1 MAGTPKTIDQL
12 PTKSSVL
19 GTDYF
24 PLDDGT
30 QSYKATWATLLALT
44 GGIASWSASGNT
56 LTVTLRDGSVC
67 TFTPSDNSKQDVLD
81 FDTAPTRGSTN
92 PVTSGGVF
100 TAIGDVVDDLE
111 QEAVT
116 ARAAESANSEAID
129 LLNSDATTPGSV
141 AYAIAQTI
149 VGGGGGGTSD
159 YSELT
164 NKPQI
169 GGVTLT
175 GNKTA
180 SDLGL
185 VAAENGKG
193 LSSNDFTT
201 ALKNVINAL
210 SALITA
216 ANNGKAIGI
225 VNGALA
231 AIEAGSSLPDGDGV
245 NY

>member
-30 QSYKATWATLLALT
+30 QSYKTTWATLLALT

-67 TFTPSDNSKQDVLD
+67 TFTPSDNSKQDVLT
-81 FDTAPTRGSTN
+81 FDTAPTNGSTN

-100 TAIGDVVDDLE
+100 TAVKDVADDLD
-111 QEAVT
+111 QEAAT
-116 ARAAESANSEAID
+116 ARAAESANADAID
-129 LLNSDATTPGSV
+129 LLNADATTPGSV
-141 AYAIAQTI
+141 AYAIAQAI
-149 VGGGGGGTSD
+149 AGGGGGTSD
-159 YSELT
+159 YSDLT

-169 GGVTLT
+169 AGVTLA

-180 SDLGL
+180 ADLGL
-185 VAAENGKG
+185 VAAETGKG

-201 ALKNVINAL
+201 ALKNVVNAL
-210 SALITA
+210 AALITS

-231 AIEAGSSLPDGDGV
+231 AIEAGGSLPDGDEV
-245 NY
+245 SY